1 MPGIDESR
9 PFIPVRIAIL
19 TVSDTRTAADDRSGD
34 TLAQRAG
41 DAGHTIAARAIVRD
55 EQSAIEAQLRSWIA
69 DEGIDVVLSTG
80 GTGVTGRDVTPE
92 AFHAVYEKEIPG
104 FGELFRHISYGII
117 GTSTIRF
124 PSITVPTACHQ
135 FIPSS
140 TSPPAS
146 M

>member
-69 DEGIDVVLSTG
+69 DEGIDVVLSTVD
-80 GTGVTGRDVTPE
+80 TGVAGRDIPPE
-92 AFHAVYEKEIPG
+92 VFHA
-104 FGELFRHISYGII
+104 L
-117 GTSTIRF
+117 
-124 PSITVPTACHQ
+124 
-135 FIPSS
+135 
-140 TSPPAS
+140 
-146 M
+146 